1 MKKLKVT
8 LDSNQTDDEAA
19 SSDNLEDED
28 KIENQ
33 TKCVKVKIRQ
43 ELEECKT

>member
-28 KIENQ
+28 KIEI
-33 TKCVKVKIRQ
+33 KLSVSKSK
-43 ELEECKT
+43 